1 MTEKIEW
8 YKEVLELEPNSK
20 VFFPLAR
27 LLVEEGHSE
36 EAVTILEQGLARHD
50 EFLEARLFLIELLYK
65 TGQQNACE
73 TQVEKLSR
81 MFTAYSG
88 FWQAWAA
95 TTLTSGQSPDTAA
108 VMRFL
113 ALNFAKGPISL
124 REVLE
129 QGVTSLLGHS
139 APASEPDTRHPVMG
153 ESKNLQVIH
162 EDSSD
167 IHASEREESP
177 SSGSDALPFP
187 SKQQE
192 TLAQQGNHAPAQSQ
206 GSADLDIAEA
216 GEDAF
221 SAERHE
227 REHLNNEDLV
237 NHEDHGT
244 DPAVA
249 DHLVHEKLDAFDL
262 DEDED
267 GASLEAPLH
276 SITAHSFSGDAVDAP
291 SSAFAHDADTTVENA
306 TAGIA
311 HAGEEAD
318 DSEERFS
325 LRTRSMAEVLAEQGD
340 IKGALDIYHELSA
353 AATAPEESADLR
365 QRIATLNA
373 RLGSA
378 PPAEQTQESAET
390 GGSTGKDKLI
400 SMLEALAERVEA
412 RAHS

>member
-8 YKEVLELEPNSK
+8 YKEVLALEPNSK

-27 LLVEEGHSE
+27 LLVEEGHSG
-36 EAVTILEQGLARHD
+36 EAVAVLEQGLARHD

-65 TGQQNACE
+65 TGQQNSCE
-73 TQVEKLSR
+73 AQVEKLSR

-95 TTLTSGQSPDTAA
+95 SSLTSGQSPDTAA

-113 ALNFAKGPISL
+113 ALNFAKGPVSL
-124 REVLE
+124 REVLD
-129 QGVTSLLGHS
+129 QGVASLLGHNAPAAGLGTRRPAMGETQNLQAS
-139 APASEPDTRHPVMG
+139 LEDSTRAHAPEREAAPASE
-153 ESKNLQVIH
+153 
-162 EDSSD
+162 
-167 IHASEREESP
+167 
-177 SSGSDALPFP
+177 SDAL
-187 SKQQE
+187 SSSVGQQDI
-192 TLAQQGNHAPAQSQ
+192 LAQQESQTPVQTQDDADAIPAARQPY
-206 GSADLDIAEA
+206 
-216 GEDAF
+216 
-221 SAERHE
+221 
-227 REHLNNEDLV
+227 EHLTPGHLA
-237 NHEDHGT
+237 HEAPGT
-244 DPAVA
+244 DPVAA
-249 DHLVHEKLDAFDL
+249 DHLVHEKLDAFDP

-267 GASLEAPLH
+267 GAPLEAPLH
-276 SITAHSFSGDAVDAP
+276 SITARSYGDDAEDATSQSP
-291 SSAFAHDADTTVENA
+291 LAHVAEPIAENA
-306 TAGIA
+306 TGGVTQP
-311 HAGEEAD
+311 GEEAD

-340 IKGALDIYHELSA
+340 IKGALDIYHELAA

-378 PPAEQTQESAET
+378 PPVEQTQEPAEA
-390 GGSTGKDKLI
+390 GGGTGKDKLI

>member
-27 LLVEEGHSE
+27 LLVEEGYPE
-36 EAVTILEQGLARHD
+36 EAVAVLEQGLARHD

-65 TGQQNACE
+65 TGQQTSCE
-73 TQVEKLSR
+73 AQVEKLSR

-113 ALNFAKGPISL
+113 ALNFAKGPVSL
-124 REVLE
+124 REVLD
-129 QGVTSLLGHS
+129 QGITSLLGHD
-139 APASEPDTRHPVMG
+139 APAAGSDARHPTID
-153 ESKNLQVIH
+153 ETKKLQVSH
-162 EDSSD
+162 EDSMRTD
-167 IHASEREESP
+167 ASGHEASLSSESVALPSP
-177 SSGSDALPFP
+177 SG
-187 SKQQE
+187 QQDIP
-192 TLAQQGNHAPAQSQ
+192 AQQHRPLAQSQ
-206 GSADLDIAEA
+206 DDTYIDAA
-216 GEDAF
+216 GTDEDAF
-221 SAERHE
+221 SAVRQAH
-227 REHLNNEDLV
+227 EHLS
-237 NHEDHGT
+237 HEDPGT
-244 DPAVA
+244 DPVVA
-249 DHLVHEKLDAFDL
+249 DHLVHEKLDTFDP
-262 DEDED
+262 DEGED

-276 SITAHSFSGDAVDAP
+276 SITARSFSDDAADAP
-291 SSAFAHDADTTVENA
+291 SRSPYDEAPSGENA
-306 TAGIA
+306 TDGTA

-340 IKGALDIYHELSA
+340 IKGALDIYHELA
-353 AATAPEESADLR
+353 AVATAPEESADLR

-378 PPAEQTQESAET
+378 PPVEQTQEPAET